1 MVLITPNNIY
11 MIPGRISLITFIVFD
26 NVMATASEKIRQWEA
41 KEINHFSCF
50 VCNSICSM
58 TSRKRWV
65 SVNDHWESFDV
76 LYRLSIA
83 PRIWKRIWASGTYGR
98 GQWRSHRDD
107 TSRES
112 EPDHHHHSPGAG
124 ADHHLH
130 GGGRSDDIPPI
141 EKQSFWFR

>member
-58 TSRKRWV
+58 TSRKR
-65 SVNDHWESFDV
+65 
-76 LYRLSIA
+76 
-83 PRIWKRIWASGTYGR
+83 
-98 GQWRSHRDD
+98 
-107 TSRES
+107 
-112 EPDHHHHSPGAG
+112 
-124 ADHHLH
+124 
-130 GGGRSDDIPPI
+130 
-141 EKQSFWFR
+141 